1 MGSQVS
7 TSLPTPLTR
16 FVGRELEL
24 VLPARSRVS
33 ATKACSRGIRPQPG
47 SQT

>member
-1 MGSQVS
+1 MGFQVS

-24 VLPARSRVS
+24 ALPARSRVS
-33 ATKACSRGIRPQPG
+33 ATKACSHGIRPQPC